1 MIQIALFQPEIPQNT
16 GTLLRLGACMGVPV
30 HIIEPTGFVL
40 SDKRMRRSGMDYL
53 DLACMHRHE
62 NWESF
67 SRETTSDRIVYLTP
81 STDTS
86 FLDFQFKS
94 GDILLLGSESSGIP
108 SEIADTISHQ
118 VKIPMLQGRRSL
130 NIAIACSMVLAEALR
145 QTGSYPK
152 V

>member
-1 MIQIALFQPEIPQNT
+1 MIRIALFQPEIPQNT

-30 HIIEPTGFVL
+30 HIIEPTGFII

-53 DLACMHRHE
+53 DSACMHRHE

-67 SRETTSDRIVYLTP
+67 NQETASDRLVYLTP

-108 SEIADTISHQ
+108 EEIANTIPHQ

-130 NIAIACSMVLAEALR
+130 NIAIACSMVLGEALR

-152 V
+152 I